1 MNLSHIDNRLS
12 FFKSL
17 YQKNRDKQGALLL
30 RLERHLSQ
38 YKGAKE
44 IDGSSEAASVVRN
57 ITYELIESEIST
69 QIPAPAA
76 EAKHYTEQNDRNAK
90 AIERLC
96 SQLRNELPFERLNDL
111 DERFTYIYGGSVW
124 LVEWDDSLL
133 YRGVSGGVRVSCLSP
148 MDFIPEA
155 EVYDV
160 ADMEYC
166 FLRFDTTKNAIVRR
180 FNLNEEAAAALGEG
194 EDEDDVLEMI
204 VCFWRN
210 DEGFVSQFIY
220 CGDTVLSDLEDY
232 YARKTKKCRHC
243 HKKEALC
250 TCRHPAFYLA
260 SDEEEILSEDI
271 LLESGRVIPAFS
283 PVIEDGEC
291 QERLRPTRLPYYRP
305 RRFPIVIRK
314 NTSEERSLLGQSDC
328 AFIRPQQQ
336 QINKIESRILQK
348 LMRSGITPILP
359 DDAELTLDNS
369 IFGQVI
375 KLRSGDER
383 ERYGVLDTTPI
394 IAQDVEQSERLYQ
407 HAKRILGITD
417 SYLGMNDASAQSG
430 YAKRIQ
436 VEQAAGRLDSK
447 RKMKQAAYADIDR
460 LLFEFFLAY
469 ADEPRPLSYRDAF
482 GKRHHTAFNRYDF
495 LLYDEKSGQ
504 YSYDDGFLFSVDQNG
519 ALEQQ
524 RDALW
529 QKNLENLQAGTLG
542 DPKSNATL
550 LHYWQCQ
557 ERAHYPYAREN
568 VEYFRALTEKEEES
582 PPLPSTERSEQGNAH
597 GNA

>member
-1 MNLSHIDNRLS
+1 MNLSHVDNRLS

-17 YQKNRDKQGALLL
+17 YQKNRDKQAALLL
-30 RLERHLSQ
+30 HLERHLAQ
-38 YKGAKE
+38 YKGARE
-44 IDGSSEAASVVRN
+44 IDGSAEAASVVRN
-57 ITYELIESEIST
+57 ITYELIESQVST
-69 QIPAPAA
+69 QIPAPCA

-96 SQLRNELPFERLNDL
+96 TQLRNELPFERLNDL
-111 DERFTYIYGGSVW
+111 DERYTYIYGGSVW

-133 YRGVSGGVRVSCLSP
+133 YRGIVGGVRISCLSP

-166 FLRFDTTKNAIVRR
+166 FLRFDTTKNAIIRR
-180 FNLNEEAAAALGEG
+180 FSLKDEEAAALGEG
-194 EDEDDVLEMI
+194 DDEDDVLEMI

-210 DEGFVSQFIY
+210 DDGHVSQFIY
-220 CGDTVLSDLEDY
+220 CGDVVLSDLEDY
-232 YARKTKKCRHC
+232 YARKTEKCRCC
-243 HKKEALC
+243 HKKRALC
-250 TCRHPAFYLA
+250 TCEKPSFYLG
-260 SDEEEILSEDI
+260 SDEEEVLSEDI
-271 LLESGRVIPAFS
+271 VLDDGRVIPALS
-283 PVIEDGEC
+283 PEIENGIC
-291 QERLRPTRLPYYRP
+291 QKTLRPTRLPYYRP
-305 RRFPIVIRK
+305 RCFPIVIRK
-314 NTSEERSLLGQSDC
+314 NTSEEKSLLGQSDC

-447 RKMKQAAYADIDR
+447 RKMKQAAYADLDR
-460 LLFEFFLAY
+460 ILFEFFLAY

-482 GKRHHTAFNRYDF
+482 GKQHHTAFNRYDF
-495 LLYDEKSGQ
+495 LLYDEENGC
-504 YSYDDGFLFSVDQNG
+504 YTYDDGFLFSVDQNG

-568 VEYFRALTEKEEES
+568 VEYFRALTEKEETAH
-582 PPLPSTERSEQGNAH
+582 LFSTERSEKTDTYGNA
-597 GNA
+597 